1 MRIYEIP
8 FSQIGSR
15 IIVKRKEVETVMM
28 NLKSVKTMQERPI
41 KSTKTKPVFT
51 TDCYSIFYR

>member
-1 MRIYEIP
+1 MMYACC
-8 FSQIGSR
+8 IGSR

-41 KSTKTKPVFT
+41 KSTKVYKNN
-51 TDCYSIFYR
+51 Y